1 VICRVGQAFYFAPR
15 SEKSAKR
22 DALPGSPLAPAEHDQ
37 TMHAPRIYLIAG
49 ESSGDA
55 HGAVLMREIATLVP
69 NAQFLGA
76 GGPQMQK
83 IAGGQFIDWT
93 QEAVV
98 GLWDVIVK
106 YPYFRE
112 KFYQMYRDIRR
123 LEPDAVIFV
132 DYPGFNLRLAH
143 YLRRQ
148 QFTGKLIYYIS
159 PQVWAWNRGRIPRM
173 AGFLDLMLCIFP
185 FEKSLY
191 EASGLRTE
199 FVGHPMIEELD
210 RHRII
215 EPRLP
220 NLVALLPGSRSREIK
235 RIFPVMLE
243 AAKLLRRKDE
253 AIRFEASAASAPARD
268 LMKKLVAE
276 AGLGDLPIGLKNSSE
291 LMQRACVGMV
301 ASGTATLE
309 SSFYLLPFVLIYKVS
324 WLTYLPGRL
333 LIRVDYLGMPN
344 ILAGREIIPEFIQ
357 HQALPVRIA
366 DSVWKLYSDPA
377 RRATMVKEMGRVIK
391 LLGGKGAGRRAAE
404 VVIQELGLASKEEP

>member
-1 VICRVGQAFYFAPR
+1 M
-15 SEKSAKR
+15 
-22 DALPGSPLAPAEHDQ
+22 Q
-37 TMHAPRIYLIAG
+37 TKRIYLIAG

-55 HGAVLMREIATLVP
+55 HGAVLMREIARLIP
-69 NAQFLGA
+69 GAQFFGA

-83 IAGGQFIDWT
+83 VAGGHFMDWT

-98 GLWDVIVK
+98 GLWDVVVK

-112 KFYQMYRDIRR
+112 KFYQMYREIRR
-123 LEPDAVIFV
+123 LDPDAVIFV
-132 DYPGFNLRLAH
+132 DYPGFNLRLAQ
-143 YLRRQ
+143 YLRRK
-148 QFTGKLIYYIS
+148 QFTRKLIYYIS

-173 AGFLDLMLCIFP
+173 ATFLNLMLCIFP

-210 RHRII
+210 RHRIS
-215 EPRLP
+215 EPRTP
-220 NLVALLPGSRSREIK
+220 KLVILLPGSRSREIK

-253 AIRFEASAASAPARD
+253 AIRFAASAASEPAREF
-268 LMKKLVAE
+268 MKKLVSE
-276 AGLGDLPIGLKNSSE
+276 AGMSDIPVGLKNSCE
-291 LMQRACVGMV
+291 LMQRGSVGMV

-333 LIRVDYLGMPN
+333 LIRVDHLGMPN
-344 ILAGREIIPEFIQ
+344 ILAGREIVPEFIQ
-357 HQALPVRIA
+357 HEALPDRIA

-377 RRATMVKEMGRVIK
+377 RRATMVSEMDRVVK
-391 LLGGKGAGRRAAE
+391 LLGEKGAGGRAAE
-404 VVIQELGLASKEEP
+404 AVLQELNFATNDKS

>member
-1 VICRVGQAFYFAPR
+1 
-15 SEKSAKR
+15 
-22 DALPGSPLAPAEHDQ
+22 
-37 TMHAPRIYLIAG
+37 MHVKRIYIIAG

-55 HGAVLMREIATLVP
+55 HGAVLMREIVRLVP
-69 NAQFLGA
+69 GAQFFGA

-83 IAGGQFIDWT
+83 IAGEQFMDWT

-98 GLWDVIVK
+98 GLWDVVVK

-112 KFYQMYRDIRR
+112 KFYRMYREIRG
-123 LEPDAVIFV
+123 LNPDAVIFV

-143 YLRRQ
+143 YLRRK

-173 AGFLDLMLCIFP
+173 AAFLDLMICIFP

-210 RHRII
+210 KHRIDA
-215 EPRLP
+215 PRVP
-220 NLVALLPGSRSREIK
+220 YLVALLPGSRSREIK

-243 AAKLLRRKDE
+243 TAKRLQRKDE
-253 AIRFEASAASAPARD
+253 TIRFEASAASEPARE
-268 LMKKLVAE
+268 LMQKMAAE
-276 AGLGDLPIGLKNSSE
+276 TGIGDLPIGLKNSSD

-333 LIRVDYLGMPN
+333 LIRVDHLGMPN

-357 HQALPVRIA
+357 HEALPDRIA
-366 DSVWKLYSDPA
+366 DSVWKLYSDPTT
-377 RRATMVKEMGRVIK
+377 RAAMVSEMGRIIK
-391 LLGGKGAGRRAAE
+391 LLGGKGAGRGAAE
-404 VVIQELGLASKEEP
+404 AVVRELDLTANGERSDKGDRHE

>member
-1 VICRVGQAFYFAPR
+1 
-15 SEKSAKR
+15 
-22 DALPGSPLAPAEHDQ
+22 
-37 TMHAPRIYLIAG
+37 MHAPRIYIISG

-55 HGAVLMREIATLVP
+55 HGAVLMREIIRLAP
-69 NAQFLGA
+69 DAQFFGA

-83 IAGGQFIDWT
+83 IAGGQFMDWT

-123 LEPDAVIFV
+123 LGPDAVIFV

-143 YLRRQ
+143 YLRRK
-148 QFTGKLIYYIS
+148 QFSGKLIYYIS

-173 AGFLDLMLCIFP
+173 AAYLDLMLCIFP

-199 FVGHPMIEELD
+199 FVGHPMIEELE
-210 RHRII
+210 RCRIN
-215 EPRLP
+215 EPRVP
-220 NLVALLPGSRSREIK
+220 NLVALLPGSRNREIK
-235 RIFPVMLE
+235 RIFPIMLA
-243 AAKLLRRKDE
+243 AAKLLCSKDGT
-253 AIRFEASAASAPARD
+253 IRFEASAASEVARE
-268 LMKKLVAE
+268 LMQKLVSE
-276 AGLGDLPIGLKNSSE
+276 AGLAEVSIGLRNSSE
-291 LMQRACVGMV
+291 LMQRACVGMI

-333 LIRVDYLGMPN
+333 LIRVDHLGMPN

-357 HQALPVRIA
+357 HEALPVRIA
-366 DSVWKLYSDPA
+366 DSVWELYNDPVP
-377 RRATMVKEMGRVIK
+377 RATMVSEMGRVIK
-391 LLGGKGAGRRAAE
+391 LLDGKGASERAAQAVLEELNFRSSDE
-404 VVIQELGLASKEEP
+404 VRDKGDFDE

>member
-1 VICRVGQAFYFAPR
+1 MPG
-15 SEKSAKR
+15 KR
-22 DALPGSPLAPAEHDQ
+22 L
-37 TMHAPRIYLIAG
+37 YLISG

-55 HGAVLMREIATLVP
+55 HGAVLMREIARLVP
-69 NAQFLGA
+69 DTQFFGA
-76 GGPQMQK
+76 GGPQMQN
-83 IAGGQFIDWT
+83 IAGGAFIDWT

-112 KFYQMYRDIRR
+112 KFYQMYRDIRT
-123 LEPDAVIFV
+123 LDPDAVIFV

-143 YLRRQ
+143 YLRRK
-148 QFTGKLIYYIS
+148 QFSGKLIYYIS

-173 AGFLDLMLCIFP
+173 AAFLDLMLCIFP

-210 RHRII
+210 SHRID
-215 EPRLP
+215 EPRAP
-220 NLVALLPGSRSREIK
+220 NLVALLPGSRTREIK

-243 AAKLLRRKDE
+243 AAKLLRRKDG
-253 AIRFEASAASAPARD
+253 AIRFEASAASESAREFMQSLVTEIGPAD
-268 LMKKLVAE
+268 IPV
-276 AGLGDLPIGLKNSSE
+276 GLRNSGE
-291 LMQRACVGMV
+291 LMQRACVGMI

-324 WLTYLPGRL
+324 WLTYLPGRM
-333 LIRVDYLGMPN
+333 LIRVDHLGMPN

-357 HQALPVRIA
+357 HNALPARIA
-366 DSVWKLYSDPA
+366 DSVWELYQDPS
-377 RRATMVKEMGRVIK
+377 RRATMISEMGRVIK

-404 VVIQELGLASKEEP
+404 AVLRLLAQ

>member
-1 VICRVGQAFYFAPR
+1 
-15 SEKSAKR
+15 
-22 DALPGSPLAPAEHDQ
+22 
-37 TMHAPRIYLIAG
+37 MHAKRIYLIAG

-55 HGAVLMREIATLVP
+55 HGAVLMREIARFVP
-69 NAQFLGA
+69 EVRFFGA
-76 GGPQMQK
+76 GGPQMRK
-83 IAGGQFIDWT
+83 AAGGQFMDWT

-106 YPYFRE
+106 YPYFRQ
-112 KFYQMYRDIRR
+112 KFYQMYQEIRQ
-123 LEPDAVIFV
+123 LNPDAVIFV
-132 DYPGFNLRLAH
+132 DYPGFNLRLAQ
-143 YLRRQ
+143 YLRRKR
-148 QFTGKLIYYIS
+148 FAGKLIYYIS

-173 AGFLDLMLCIFP
+173 AAFLDLMLCLFP

-199 FVGHPMIEELD
+199 FVGHPMIEELE
-210 RHRII
+210 RHRIN
-215 EPRLP
+215 EPRAS

-243 AAKLLRRKDE
+243 AAKLLRRNDE
-253 AIRFEASAASAPARD
+253 TIRFEASAASEISREI
-268 LMKKLVAE
+268 MKKLVAE
-276 AGLGDLPIGLKNSSE
+276 AGLGDFPVGLKNSSE
-291 LMQRACVGMV
+291 LMQRGCIAMV

-324 WLTYLPGRL
+324 WLTYLPARL

-357 HQALPVRIA
+357 HQAVPVRIA
-366 DSVWKLYSDPA
+366 DTLWKLYSDPA
-377 RRATMVKEMGRVIK
+377 RRATMVSEMSRVIK

-404 VVIQELGLASKEEP
+404 AVLRELGIRTIDPH